1 MAKRAG
7 SRLGNGEL
15 KPGPTPSPTRA
26 SAPPAH
32 PHHSHDA
39 LQMFQRGME
48 SLQRHAYVDAARAFQ
63 GVVMGFPADS
73 ALTERARVYL
83 GLCERELQRKPAA
96 PRTVEE
102 RMTAATA
109 ALNNGDDGEAEE
121 MARSVLG
128 DNPKHDLALY
138 LLAAIHARRGARD
151 EALSLLGKVL
161 ILAPEASAQAR
172 ADPDFAPLK
181 DLDAFRKL
189 TEPPIL
195 HGGTRR
201 RRARAER

>member
-7 SRLGNGEL
+7 SRPSNGEL
-15 KPGPTPSPTRA
+15 KLGRNPSPTEA
-26 SAPPAH
+26 SAAPPH

-48 SLQRHAYVDAARAFQ
+48 ALQRHAYLDAARAFQ
-63 GVVMGFPADS
+63 GVVMGFPGES
-73 ALTERARVYL
+73 ALAERARVYL
-83 GLCERELQRKPAA
+83 GLCERELERKPAA

-102 RMTAATA
+102 RLTAATA

-138 LLAAIHARRGARD
+138 LLAAIHARRGASD

-161 ILAPEASAQAR
+161 ALVPEASAQAR
-172 ADPDFAPLK
+172 TDPDFAPLK
-181 DLDAFRKL
+181 ELDAFRKL
-189 TEPPIL
+189 TDPPIL
-195 HGGTRR
+195 HGGSRR

>member
-7 SRLGNGEL
+7 SRPPNGEL
-15 KPGPTPSPTRA
+15 KPGQAPAPRA
-26 SAPPAH
+26 PIPEPH
-32 PHHSHDA
+32 PHHPHDA

-48 SLQRHAYVDAARAFQ
+48 SLQRHAYIDASRAFQ
-63 GVVMGFPADS
+63 GVLMGFPSDS
-73 ALTERARVYL
+73 ALNERARVYL
-83 GLCERELQRKPAA
+83 GLCERELQRKPAS

-102 RMTAATA
+102 RLTAATA
-109 ALNNGDDGEAEE
+109 ALNNGDDGDAEDL
-121 MARSVLG
+121 ARSVLG

-138 LLAAIHARRGARD
+138 LLAAIHARRGASD

-161 ILAPEASAQAR
+161 ALAPEASAQAR
-172 ADPDFAPLK
+172 TDQDFAGLRE
-181 DLDAFRKL
+181 LDAFRKL

-195 HGGTRR
+195 SGGTRR